1 MSPNRA
7 YPSSAYHQPP
17 PQQQQQQ
24 QRQQERLW
32 LLDDGQQ
39 VVAQLQQRPCL
50 HSRQPNILS
59 TKWETVPQIP
69 VRYFIKIW
77 IDALPL

>member
-17 PQQQQQQ
+17 PQQQPQQR

-59 TKWETVPQIP
+59 TKWETVPQILA
-69 VRYFIKIW
+69 R
-77 IDALPL
+77 